1 MCREPGD
8 LSEINS
14 RDMLVS
20 VLIFFD
26 TLFIFHTMYIAQ
38 FGWRIEEE
46 WLQSPLNLDTT
57 LDYFITTTTGHG
69 ACTFALVH
77 YLTYVHNEFID
88 WCRATSKTR
97 YDTTMCGCLAVAT
110 SSSYFLSL

>member
-1 MCREPGD
+1 MCKVPGD

-14 RDMLVS
+14 RAMLVS
-20 VLIFFD
+20 VLILILTHFPKHS
-26 TLFIFHTMYIAQ
+26 LYHVAQ

-46 WLQSPLNLDTT
+46 WLQSPLNLDAT
-57 LDYFITTTTGHG
+57 LDFFIPTTTGHG

-88 WCRATSKTR
+88 WCRAKSKTR
-97 YDTTMCGCLAVAT
+97 YDTTMCGCVAVAT
-110 SSSYFLSL
+110 